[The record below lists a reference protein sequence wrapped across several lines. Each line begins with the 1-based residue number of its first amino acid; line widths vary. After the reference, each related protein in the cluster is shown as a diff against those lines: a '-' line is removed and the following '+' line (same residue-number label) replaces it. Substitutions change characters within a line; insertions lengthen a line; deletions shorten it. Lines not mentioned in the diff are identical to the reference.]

1 MKTTKRISALT
12 FAIIAFAITMATVSC
27 QSKKDKKLELSNDSA
42 FVFTTPK
49 VINIGDYLD
58 SHFEYGRSSIQ
69 ITDTTGIL
77 SLSDIAEDVEYVLLK
92 TKNDKQEVFIGTNV
106 KDIFICKDYIFV
118 QMNDNIIQYDRQ
130 GNLIRTIGR
139 KGGGPG
145 EYNWVYNMSVDDKTK
160 KIIINTSGK
169 INEYDFDG
177 KFIRSQKNTYDNQ
190 LMLIDSNRIAVEVK
204 NLWHDVEERLVILN
218 RKGEVEKSFPRYKL
232 FEHVDHTE
240 TEGNIYGLSKFHD
253 MICFKEEYNDT
264 IFELKGDTLQ
274 MRYFIDWGKCAMKPE
289 YYFEKKKYGDKM
301 GNCFWT
307 GRFHETN
314 RYLLIVSNKLGL
326 TLVYDKKMDQINVGY
341 PPISNY
347 NQCNPYQDIFK
358 NSADG
363 FNNDIDG
370 GMVQNIDGISL
381 DCQYIFSY
389 YHATDVKD
397 FFEEVGYDAHP
408 INPDKQAKLKAL
420 VDTID
425 EDKHNLFIMISKL
438 KE

>member
-1 MKTTKRISALT
+1 MNKLFQLNRVAIFIFAFVIISCE
-12 FAIIAFAITMATVSC
+12 FRQKNKISSE
-27 QSKKDKKLELSNDSA
+27 QSNDSA

-92 TKNDKQEVFIGTNV
+92 TKNDKQEVFIGKNID
-106 KDIFICKDYIFV
+106 DIFICKDYIFV
-118 QMNDNIIQYDRQ
+118 QMTDNIIQYDRQ

-145 EYNWVYNMSVDDKTK
+145 EYNWVYTMSVDDKTK

-177 KFIRSQKNTYDNQ
+177 KFIRSQKNTYDHQ
-190 LMLIDSNRIAVEVK
+190 LMLLDSNRIAVEVK
-204 NLWHDVEERLVILN
+204 NLWHDVKERLVILN

-289 YYFEKKKYGDKM
+289 YYYEKKKYGDKM

-314 RYLLIVSNKLGL
+314 RYLFTFPNKLWF
-326 TLVYDKKMDQINVGY
+326 TLVYDKKTDQINVGY
-341 PPISNY
+341 PVISSY
-347 NQCNPYQDIFK
+347 NQCYPFRELLSNK
-358 NSADG
+358 AVG

-370 GMVQNIDGISL
+370 GMVQNVDGISL

-397 FFEEVGYDAHP
+397 FFEEVGYDANSM
-408 INPDKQAKLKAL
+408 NPDKQAKLKAL
-420 VDTID
+420 VETID